1 MNKYAFPILIIL
13 ITGMLAGCGPEF
25 IDQHDRIRILSDTDI
40 HSGPGQQFRKIGT
53 VRAGSELI
61 LLESEN
67 DWHRVRLSSGQ
78 TGWIF
83 RGVAQTIGPE
93 KIVVIEDARI
103 RRGPGEEY
111 SAFAIAKKGRSLDA
125 RGQRGNWYLV
135 DLPNGQSGWI
145 SKQDVRKES
154 SFNLTPRQNTQIYQ
168 SPSPNAPVLMTAN
181 PGTELIQLRSEGN
194 YYQVRLPG
202 GSTGWVRQSD
212 VTPVR
217 ERNLIVKERAAI
229 KHGPSINY
237 ETAAT
242 VEKGTRLTVLSQR
255 GDWYQVRT
263 PQGKTGWIYKDFIVQ
278 STTIASEA
286 APITVDEAPLYY
298 VANTD
303 CNIRQGPGTNNP
315 ILTRVKKGT
324 ILVRVGQLNEWF
336 RVRLPDQRIGW
347 VREDLVDYAPNVLIT
362 VDQSNIRRGPSTDF
376 LIQSTVPKGTPLVKI
391 TEQDGW
397 SKVYLPNGETGWIR
411 NDLGVDTEQ
420 TLFTNQD
427 CNVRDGPG
435 TNYAI
440 IERLRAGTPV
450 IRVDKKN
457 EWYQVRLPSRRM
469 GWIREDL
476 LRETPNQMVT
486 NDRVNLRMGPGQ
498 VYQIITLLERNT
510 PITVIGED
518 GDWYQVRLNDGRTGW
533 IRKDMVSFSY
543 YPGTSSIQSLDSE
556 FYGSVDSYSSD
567 VATAQTARRDIPS
580 AYVWGSKPVRPAPV
594 KITTTSAV
602 NLRLGPSTD
611 ETVIKLLPAGTT
623 VMRIDKR
630 GEWYEVQTS
639 DGTLGFAHESGFA
652 SGQSKIYTAT
662 SANLRYGPST
672 DYRVIRTLPEKTEL
686 TRLEQRDDWLYVQ
699 LASGEKGW
707 VHKDLVGAS
716 KAPSPVPPLKTEPV
730 SGSLITTEEAK
741 ILQGPDETHPTVKIV
756 KLNTELRSLSKY
768 RNWYEVE
775 TFDGQKG
782 WIMDKYV
789 REKENKKIIVIRK
802 TEVRQEP
809 NTQSSIVALVD
820 VAQFYQPLM
829 YASGWYR
836 IQIKP
841 GSTGWISEKDVM
853 DLKYPEV
860 YVNTNNADVMR
871 FPDEKS
877 SRVAVLK
884 EGIQLIPLDE
894 NDEWLFV
901 DLPSGDKGWIK
912 KRLVNRQKHPRIQ
925 VVRDTQAYDQPS
937 AGSILRSTLI
947 KGDEFLALDF
957 KNNWYKILLRG
968 NTIGWVY
975 GGHVKEI
982 TKGTLLV
989 KENSLL
995 RMGPG
1000 QDFRHITTVPAGE
1013 RVKWLDQRGGWSQV
1027 QIKNGEVGWIY
1038 QEMAKNI
1045 TLPPVTAQR
1054 TSPVYAGP
1062 GTNYAKVGEVIRGK
1076 QYAPIERRQEWYHI
1090 ELFTGTSGWVPVS
1103 VFSQTKSRVVF
1114 TLDKANIYSGPGTHY
1129 AVVQQL
1135 QPAVDVTIIGMEG
1148 NWYHVQLQDGKRGYI
1163 RKDMVFDQ

>member
-1 MNKYAFPILIIL
+1 MKRQLFPVRIIL
-13 ITGMLAGCGPEF
+13 IAVLLMNCGPEF
-25 IDQHDRIRILSDTDI
+25 IDQHDRIKIISDTDI
-40 HSGPGQQFRKIGT
+40 HSGPGQQYRKIGT

-83 RGVAQTIGPE
+83 RGVAQTLGPE
-93 KIVVIEDARI
+93 KIVVIEDTRI

-135 DLPNGQSGWI
+135 DLPNGQSGWVA
-145 SKQDVRKES
+145 KQDVRKETNL
-154 SFNLTPRQNTQIYQ
+154 NLTPQESIKIYQ
-168 SPSPNAPVLMTAN
+168 APNPNSPVIMTAS
-181 PGTELIQLRSEGN
+181 PGTELVQLKSEGN

-202 GSTGWVRQSD
+202 GSTGWVRQRD

-229 KHGPSINY
+229 KHGPSIYY
-237 ETAAT
+237 ETAET
-242 VEKGTRLTVLSQR
+242 VEKGTRLTVLAQR

-278 STTIASEA
+278 STTLS
-286 APITVDEAPLYY
+286 APGTQISIDEAPSYY

-303 CNIRQGPGTNNP
+303 CNIRQGAGTNNP

-324 ILVRVGQLNEWF
+324 ILVRIGQLNEWY

-347 VREDLVDYAPNVLIT
+347 VREDLVDYAPNVLVT
-362 VDQSNIRRGPSTDF
+362 VEQSNIRLGPSTDF
-376 LIQSTVPKGTPLVKI
+376 RVQTTVPKGTPLVKI

-397 SKVYLPNGETGWIR
+397 SKVYLPTGGTGWIR
-411 NDLGVDTEQ
+411 NDLGANTEQ

-435 TNYAI
+435 TNYEI
-440 IERLRAGTPV
+440 IERLKAGTPV
-450 IRVDKKN
+450 IRLDKKN
-457 EWYQVRLPSRRM
+457 EWYQVRLPSRRL

-476 LRETPNQMVT
+476 LRDTPNQMVT
-486 NDRVNLRMGPGQ
+486 IDRVNLRMGPGT
-498 VYQIITLLERNT
+498 VYQIVTQLEKDT
-510 PITVIGED
+510 PITVIGEE

-543 YPGTSSIQSLDSE
+543 YPSTSSMELPSSYE
-556 FYGSVDSYSSD
+556 YTSYGYDGAVSQ
-567 VATAQTARRDIPS
+567 AQTSRSSIPA
-580 AYVWGSKPVRPAPV
+580 AYEWGAKPAKPAPI
-594 KITTTSAV
+594 KITTTSSV
-602 NLRLGPSTD
+602 NLRLGPST
-611 ETVIKLLPAGTT
+611 EEPVIKLLPAGTT
-623 VMRIDKR
+623 VMQIDKR

-639 DGTLGFAHESGFA
+639 EGTLGFAHESGFA
-652 SGQSKIYTAT
+652 SGQNKIYTAT
-662 SANLRYGPST
+662 SANVRYGPST

-686 TRLEQRDDWLYVQ
+686 TRLEQRDDWIYVQ

-707 VHKDLVGAS
+707 VHKDLVSAS
-716 KAPSPVPPLKTEPV
+716 KAPSPLPPLRTEPV
-730 SGSLITTEEAK
+730 SGSLITIEEAK
-741 ILQGPDETHPTVKIV
+741 ILEGPDETHPTVKMV
-756 KLNTELRSLSKY
+756 KVNTELKSLSKY
-768 RNWYEVE
+768 RNWYQVE
-775 TFDGQKG
+775 TLDGQKG
-782 WIMDKYV
+782 WILDKYV
-789 REKENKKIIVIRK
+789 REKMNKKIIVTRR

-809 NTQSSIVALVD
+809 NTQSSIITVVD
-820 VAQFYQPLM
+820 VGQYYQPLM
-829 YASGWYR
+829 NASGWYR
-836 IQIKP
+836 IQVKP
-841 GSTGWISEKDVM
+841 GSTGWIAEQDVL

-877 SRVAVLK
+877 SRVAVVK
-884 EGIQLIPLDE
+884 EGVQLIPLDE
-894 NDEWLFV
+894 NEDWLFV
-901 DLPSGDKGWIK
+901 DLPRGDKGWIK
-912 KRLVNRQKHPRIQ
+912 KRLVNRQRYPRIQ
-925 VVRDTQAYDQPS
+925 VVRDTEAYEQPS
-937 AGSILRSTLI
+937 AGSQLRSTLI

-968 NTIGWVY
+968 SVIGWVY
-975 GGHVKEI
+975 GGHVKEL
-982 TKGTLLV
+982 TRGTLLV

-1000 QDFRHITTVPAGE
+1000 QDYRYITTVPAGE
-1013 RVKWLDQRGGWSQV
+1013 RVKWLDQKGGWSQV

-1045 TLPPVTAQR
+1045 TLPEVTAQR
-1054 TSPVYAGP
+1054 SSPVYAGP

-1076 QYAPIERRQEWYHI
+1076 QYAPIEKRQDWYHI
-1090 ELFTGTSGWVPVS
+1090 ELFTGTSGWVPAS
-1103 VFSQTKSRVVF
+1103 VFTQLKSRVVF
-1114 TLDKANIYSGPGTHY
+1114 TLDKANLRAGPGMNF

-1135 QPAVDVTIIGMEG
+1135 QPAVDVTVLGIEG
-1148 NWYHVQLQDGKRGYI
+1148 DWYYVQLQDGKRGYL
-1163 RKDMVFDQ
+1163 RKDMVFDE